1 MKTKIHP
8 KYYKDAK
15 VTCACGN
22 TFTTG
27 STLPEIKVDICSA
40 CHPFF
45 TGEMKFV
52 DTQGRV
58 EKFQAKMKQASKN
71 YKSKKQ
77 RKIEK
82 NKAEEETTP
91 LTLREM
97 IQNQRKGSKIPS
109 KKADSSSQKEIKASK

>member
-1 MKTKIHP
+1 MKAKIHP
-8 KYYKDAK
+8 NYYHNTK
-15 VTCACGN
+15 VSCACGN
-22 TFTTG
+22 SFETG

-58 EKFQAKMKQASKN
+58 EKFQAKIDQATKG

-77 RKIEK
+77 RKSDK
-82 NKAEEETTP
+82 NKQAEEKTP

-97 IQNQRKGSKIPS
+97 IEIQR
-109 KKADSSSQKEIKASK
+109 KEIKSNQDTKATK

>member
-1 MKTKIHP
+1 MKSNIHP
-8 KYYKDAK
+8 NYYHNTK

-22 TFTTG
+22 TFETG

-58 EKFQAKMKQASKN
+58 EKFQNRVQAALGD

-77 RKIEK
+77 RKLDK
-82 NKAEEETTP
+82 NKQTEDKTP

-97 IQNQRKGSKIPS
+97 IQAQRKEIQVAKEN
-109 KKADSSSQKEIKASK
+109 ADQK